1 MFAQESVMG
10 IKKERE
16 AFERLPLAELAIESE
31 FVFYNEETNSY
42 WPNEDFCPSDAPE
55 TMNFAWE
62 AWQAAKAHEAEKL
75 KGCVLVPVQCPDPD
89 FADSLFDE
97 LSKKAIG
104 EFGDD
109 LLIHFSDIDEEKIW
123 ALMVEAAKAQAVL
136 ECTWV
141 KNEDGYFDDALPFTD
156 PEINT
161 VHDFK
166 IGETVWIPNE
176 FARYKFI
183 VSSHQRFEVT
193 QIVGTDQLYVCH
205 IDNPD
210 IPFTN
215 NQKCFTA
222 HFSHFAK
229 VTGEESC
236 VA

>member
-123 ALMVEAAKAQAVL
+123 ALMVEAAKAQAVP
-136 ECTWV
+136 EWISV
-141 KNEDGYFDDALPFTD
+141 GDSLPPVD
-156 PEINT
+156 
-161 VHDFK
+161 
-166 IGETVWIPNE
+166 ETVLVCWDYAADIEPEKEYLTLDEDYNEYWPNCQDE
-176 FARYKFI
+176 PPTHWLSLPKVIKAQEQ
-183 VSSHQRFEVT
+183 SHE
-193 QIVGTDQLYVCH
+193 CP
-205 IDNPD
+205 NP
-210 IPFTN
+210 
-215 NQKCFTA
+215 
-222 HFSHFAK
+222 
-229 VTGEESC
+229 
-236 VA
+236 

>member
-42 WPNEDFCPSDAPE
+42 WPNEDFCPSDAAE

-123 ALMVEAAKAQAVL
+123 ALMVGQPKPKRRLKVL
-136 ECTWV
+136 FWLININLLNLWQIWTVLV
-141 KNEDGYFDDALPFTD
+141 KKHL
-156 PEINT
+156 
-161 VHDFK
+161 
-166 IGETVWIPNE
+166 
-176 FARYKFI
+176 
-183 VSSHQRFEVT
+183 VT
-193 QIVGTDQLYVCH
+193 IM
-205 IDNPD
+205 
-210 IPFTN
+210 
-215 NQKCFTA
+215 
-222 HFSHFAK
+222 
-229 VTGEESC
+229 
-236 VA
+236 